1 MTKKV
6 TISHLTVCM
15 FSYFFPPQYSGAALQ
30 ALSLAKKLREKG
42 IGIIFLTVNHNKLSN
57 IDEIEGFKVYR
68 INEGCGRFN
77 EVLLWKN
84 MLTFF
89 RNQKNNFDIIHS
101 HGAYLRNSFV
111 GLISK
116 FLGKKSLVKIS
127 LSNND
132 LYGLGNDRN
141 GWLHRRFI
149 SMVDKYVSISR
160 EITDEL
166 KGYGLQDKK
175 IKEISNGV
183 DIERFFQ
190 ISHEEKLRLRKRFAL
205 PENGLMLLYV
215 GVIDERKNVKWLAD
229 TWSSFCNDYP
239 GYLVVVGPISR
250 ENKDLRLYN
259 SIKAYKDKLK
269 DKLFLIQY
277 TDRIEKFYQM
287 ADIFVLPSTNEGMPN
302 VVLEAM
308 ASGISCLVNGVSGI
322 KDIVNDKNGIVFDI
336 EKPETFLK
344 GLVSLRNYSIRAEIG
359 STARKTIVKDF
370 SIDSI
375 AEKYLDLYEEMLGT

>member
-1 MTKKV
+1 
-6 TISHLTVCM
+6 
-15 FSYFFPPQYSGAALQ
+15 
-30 ALSLAKKLREKG
+30 
-42 IGIIFLTVNHNKLSN
+42 
-57 IDEIEGFKVYR
+57 
-68 INEGCGRFN
+68 
-77 EVLLWKN
+77 
-84 MLTFF
+84 
-89 RNQKNNFDIIHS
+89 
-101 HGAYLRNSFV
+101 
-111 GLISK
+111 
-116 FLGKKSLVKIS
+116 
-127 LSNND
+127 
-132 LYGLGNDRN
+132 
-141 GWLHRRFI
+141 
-149 SMVDKYVSISR
+149 
-160 EITDEL
+160 
-166 KGYGLQDKK
+166 
-175 IKEISNGV
+175 
-183 DIERFFQ
+183 
-190 ISHEEKLRLRKRFAL
+190 
-205 PENGLMLLYV
+205 MLLYV